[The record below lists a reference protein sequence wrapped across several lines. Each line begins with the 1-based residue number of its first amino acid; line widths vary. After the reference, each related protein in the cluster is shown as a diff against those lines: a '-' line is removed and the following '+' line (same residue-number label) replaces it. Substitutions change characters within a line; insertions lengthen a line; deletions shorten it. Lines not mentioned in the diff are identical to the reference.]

1 MKKNTFIP
9 PNVISPFK
17 QRISFMLR
25 KKWVRELILLPSTI
39 TGKRFSN
46 KTADYGVFKPSLISH
61 LDQLSIY
68 VQSID
73 KSRHWYEDLAGMTT
87 SRITEEEAHP
97 FKNGYTI
104 RCCYM
109 NCINH
114 DECLVFIEERN
125 EKGIITIPSGMSFFH
140 FALEVQGNKFQD
152 VMNFEA
158 QARKKG
164 YKPNYGTVTHNDKP
178 PMGDGETG
186 GNTAVYFYDP
196 DWNNVEFCGTMD
208 TIENYMERRSK
219 INII

>member
-1 MKKNTFIP
+1 MRQNTYIP

-17 QRISFMLR
+17 QKISFLLR
-25 KKWVRELILLPSTI
+25 KKWIRELVLLPGTV

-68 VQSID
+68 VQSIED
-73 KSRHWYEDLAGMTT
+73 SRKWYSDLVGLST
-87 SRITEEEAHP
+87 SRITETEPHP
-97 FKNGYTI
+97 FKEGYTI

-109 NCINH
+109 SADEH
-114 DECLVFIEERN
+114 EECLVLIEERN
-125 EKGIITIPSGMSFFH
+125 GQGEITIPSGMSFFH
-140 FALEVQGNKFQD
+140 FAFEVSGNRLED
-152 VMNFEA
+152 VKNFEK
-158 QARKKG
+158 QAREKG
-164 YKPNYGTVTHNDKP
+164 YIPNYGTVTHNDKP

-208 TIENYMERRSK
+208 TIENYKRK
-219 INII
+219 K